1 MLLGIRGCG
10 GRLLNDTYSF
20 LQLYTWLIKSSQICI
35 CFGSHS
41 DVTLTPHDGRWRYI
55 LNQWLRILRKAS
67 HWKLIQNSAPYT
79 MVWRQCDIN
88 VFSIVAFKRKKFELY
103 YLVQICC
110 LLSMKIF
117 ENSKSK
123 LGSSDELTVVFVGIE
138 EKNKPMDELPN
149 IAEWRSFFWFL
160 SENQRGVVI

>member
-20 LQLYTWLIKSSQICI
+20 LQLYTWLIKSSQNCI

-103 YLVQICC
+103 YLIGAN
-110 LLSMKIF
+110 LLLAKHENFWKFKIKAGF
-117 ENSKSK
+117 FRWIDCSFCWDRGEKQTYGWVAKYSRVKEFFFGFCRK
-123 LGSSDELTVVFVGIE
+123 IRE
-138 EKNKPMDELPN
+138 E
-149 IAEWRSFFWFL
+149 
-160 SENQRGVVI
+160 